1 MKTIATAGLL
11 LALLTGALPCQGQT
25 RTKIAVQAGRTLYGN
40 RHAATAPPR
49 LPVEPQSVARDLF
62 GPRQHFID
70 LRRDSIRLARL
81 RDSLN
86 RGRQAWSER
95 FGERLREEMLADYRR
110 LCAEMEQRKPTR
122 LPQRWVLV
130 GNRAA
135 SIGCDS
141 IAVDCMNR
149 FLSYHP
155 SPRLVAHAVDSM
167 MFACPEYA
175 RPMVESAT
183 GIWFRRYWS
192 APDTTERWLG
202 YFQTLDHLGER
213 YGGGNRLLAQGMSRA
228 LEGDTREACPLF
240 AEAIRKARMYPDLF
254 WSCIPALTHATAC
267 LLSDAARYDELLELF
282 AQESTDAVSQYARDN
297 AFVAFLLYRAALRS
311 GSPRAESLLARG
323 MEADTARFT
332 ELLRKLRDEV
342 YAAMVEHPQ
351 PSPELDYLFDGP
363 LPLAYPQEY
372 TTLAE
377 RLHATLPD
385 IGSPYDAAA
394 HCYDES
400 YAPCRDAL
408 AAVAER
414 AHRHDA
420 GSITPEGA
428 RLRFI
433 AAETRSRFASSAEA
447 GITDTEVLFGEL
459 GTAGGQSPYPELYVR
474 AGALLALRRSLTE
487 PKAALKLMTDRV
499 WPVFEQLDNDD
510 AAPGRQQLRMDVY
523 RCMASLYRQAGKE
536 KKATAMQEKADSLAR
551 QYPTEQTQNNTTR

>member
-1 MKTIATAGLL
+1 
-11 LALLTGALPCQGQT
+11 
-25 RTKIAVQAGRTLYGN
+25 
-40 RHAATAPPR
+40 
-49 LPVEPQSVARDLF
+49 
-62 GPRQHFID
+62 
-70 LRRDSIRLARL
+70 
-81 RDSLN
+81 
-86 RGRQAWSER
+86 
-95 FGERLREEMLADYRR
+95 MLADYRR

-135 SIGCDS
+135 SLGCDS

-254 WSCIPALTHATAC
+254 RSCIPALTHATAC

-323 MEADTARFT
+323 MEADSARFT
-332 ELLRKLRDEV
+332 ELLRELRDEV
-342 YAAMVEHPQ
+342 YAAVVEHPQ

-420 GSITPEGA
+420 GSITSESA

-447 GITDTEVLFGEL
+447 GIADMEVLFGEL

-474 AGALLALRRSLTE
+474 AGALLALRRSPTE
-487 PKAALKLMTDRV
+487 PKAALRLMTDRV

-551 QYPTEQTQNNTTR
+551 QHPTEQTQNNTTR